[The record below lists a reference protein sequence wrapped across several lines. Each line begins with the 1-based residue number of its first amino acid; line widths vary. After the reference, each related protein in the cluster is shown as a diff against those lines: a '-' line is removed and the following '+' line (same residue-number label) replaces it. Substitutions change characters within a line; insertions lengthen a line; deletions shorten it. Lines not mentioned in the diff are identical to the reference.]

1 VYSKVN
7 LKKKQS
13 FVDYF
18 LIYTIMEYWVEFSV
32 LHSRSLLV
40 IYFIYKSV
48 YMSIPTSQFIPL
60 SLLNPGN
67 PKLIFYICKSV
78 SVWEISSFASFF
90 FFFFFYFTYKQHHMV
105 LVFLCLTYSLSM
117 KISRSIHVRNM
128 LNLFSFRGL
137 LIPQAPG
144 GLPPPQMC

>member
-1 VYSKVN
+1 MLYEFQVYSKVN

-78 SVWEISSFASFF
+78 SVWEISSFVSFF
-90 FFFFFYFTYKQHHMV
+90 FFFY
-105 LVFLCLTYSLSM
+105 
-117 KISRSIHVRNM
+117 ISHISNIIWYWS
-128 LNLFSFRGL
+128 FSV
-137 LIPQAPG
+137 
-144 GLPPPQMC
+144 